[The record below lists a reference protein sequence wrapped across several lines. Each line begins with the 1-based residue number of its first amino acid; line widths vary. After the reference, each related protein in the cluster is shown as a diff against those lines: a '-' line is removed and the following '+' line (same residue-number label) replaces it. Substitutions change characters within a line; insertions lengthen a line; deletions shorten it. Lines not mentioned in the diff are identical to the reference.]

1 MYNSDYYLR
10 REDSFNDK
18 INDCIGRKNSLQLY
32 IDKLEDIV
40 PLIEAAADDL
50 SVASLALEEGVIING
65 KPYDKGEYK
74 TFSDEL
80 KDIKIDFDDI
90 LLKARGN
97 ITELEQNINNYQDEK
112 DRAHEDYLALWRKEN
127 NG

>member
-10 REDSFNDK
+10 REENFNDK
-18 INDCIGRKNSLQLY
+18 ITDCRSRIDSLQLY
-32 IDKLEDIV
+32 IDKLELIV
-40 PLIEAAADDL
+40 PKIEDAAEDL

-74 TFSDEL
+74 MYSQEL

-90 LLKARGN
+90 LLKASGK
-97 ITELEQNINNYQDEK
+97 ISELERNIDNYQSEK
-112 DRAHEDYLALWRKEN
+112 DKAHDTYLILWRKEN

>member
-10 REDSFNDK
+10 REDNFNDK
-18 INDCIGRKNSLQLY
+18 INDCKVRKDSLQSY

-40 PLIEAAADDL
+40 PKIEAAAEDL

-74 TFSDEL
+74 VYSQEL
-80 KDIKIDFDDI
+80 KDIKIDFEDI

-112 DRAHEDYLALWRKEN
+112 DRAHENYLAAWRKEN